1 MSPSWPPDA
10 VARLRGLVFVLGLLP
25 LLRLL
30 LDATVEL
37 FGGLGANPIEFI
49 TRSTGTWTLVM
60 LCMTLAVTPLRRWTG
75 WAPLMR
81 IRRMLGLYAF
91 FYGALH
97 LLTYLWFD
105 QFFDLAAIGR
115 DILKRPFI
123 TAGFAA
129 FVLML
134 PLALTSTDTMM
145 RRLGRRWS
153 MLHRLV
159 YVVALLALLHYAW
172 HKAGKN
178 DFFEVSL
185 YAGVVALLLGV
196 RLVFWR
202 TRTGRA
208 VRTFKARP

>member
-1 MSPSWPPDA
+1 MPMRLIWTPTP
-10 VARLRGLVFVLGLLP
+10 VRLLRGLVFVLALLP
-25 LLRLL
+25 FLRLV
-30 LDATVEL
+30 LDAVFDL

-60 LCMTLAVTPLRRWTG
+60 LCLTLTVTPLRRWTG
-75 WAPLMR
+75 WSPLIR

-91 FYGALH
+91 FYGVMH

-105 QFFDLAAIGR
+105 QFFDLAAIAR

-129 FVLML
+129 FVLMV
-134 PLALTSTDTMM
+134 PLALTSTDAMI

-153 MLHRLV
+153 LLHRLV
-159 YVVALLALLHYAW
+159 YAVAILALLHYAW

-185 YAGVVALLLGV
+185 YAAVVALLLGARWV
-196 RLVFWR
+196 SRR
-202 TRTGRA
+202 ATRPSPGT
-208 VRTFKARP
+208 